1 MFAISSKSKL
11 EQRLS
16 QISSEKIE
24 SGPSYETVRDN
35 VRPIAQEK
43 LQQQLGAGFDRHMA
57 RAKAKN
63 IIIDLLELHGSHF
76 PKPMQLSMAEELVD
90 DLLGYGPLEV
100 LMNDPDI
107 TEIKVVHW
115 NEIWIEK
122 NGVERELQTAFRNEQ
137 HCREVL
143 DRLLAASGKSIDY
156 SRPYTS
162 ARLKDGSRV
171 QATIPPIGVD
181 GTDFSIRRF
190 LGGMKPE
197 VLIERKMFN
206 EESMQFIRA
215 CVEGALNIIVSGG
228 TSSGKTTVIGA
239 ILSFV
244 PYGESMILI
253 ENPAELIVHNKN
265 VRRWETKEAN
275 IEGKG
280 SVTMRKLVANA
291 LRAAP
296 KRIIIGEIRE
306 GEAFDMVQAMNTGH
320 PGSFTSIHANSA
332 RDALNERLP
341 VLMQMA
347 EGVSISNETCMRMI
361 ASTIDIVIHIQKD
374 RDGVR
379 RMTQIVQVIGTQK
392 DPKSDSIIVQTEDLF
407 KYSHNKKD
415 WVKTTAEFKFAER
428 LQARGVDFTW

>member
-162 ARLKDGSRV
+162 FFGKFSFGYGITVVIHKDGVFVSVSRCTANSPFTQGNNHIGLV
-171 QATIPPIGVD
+171 EFGSPDAPVADLQEGYGYTAPLLQAKVRDIYGLHI
-181 GTDFSIRRF
+181 
-190 LGGMKPE
+190 L
-197 VLIERKMFN
+197 
-206 EESMQFIRA
+206 
-215 CVEGALNIIVSGG
+215 IVSGFRHYFG
-228 TSSGKTTVIGA
+228 DGLNPLTAFSCQGNSYQGHLFIPLSQR
-239 ILSFV
+239 IL
-244 PYGESMILI
+244 
-253 ENPAELIVHNKN
+253 
-265 VRRWETKEAN
+265 
-275 IEGKG
+275 
-280 SVTMRKLVANA
+280 
-291 LRAAP
+291 
-296 KRIIIGEIRE
+296 
-306 GEAFDMVQAMNTGH
+306 
-320 PGSFTSIHANSA
+320 
-332 RDALNERLP
+332 
-341 VLMQMA
+341 
-347 EGVSISNETCMRMI
+347 
-361 ASTIDIVIHIQKD
+361 
-374 RDGVR
+374 
-379 RMTQIVQVIGTQK
+379 
-392 DPKSDSIIVQTEDLF
+392 
-407 KYSHNKKD
+407 
-415 WVKTTAEFKFAER
+415 
-428 LQARGVDFTW
+428 

>member
-1 MFAISSKSKL
+1 MA
-11 EQRLS
+11 
-16 QISSEKIE
+16 
-24 SGPSYETVRDN
+24 SGPGYEEVRDR

-43 LQQQLGAGFDRHMA
+43 LQQQLGIGFDRHLA
-57 RAKAKN
+57 KLKAKN
-63 IIIDLLELHGSHF
+63 IVLELIEYHGAHF
-76 PKPMQLSMAEELVD
+76 PKPLQLSMAEELVD
-90 DLLGYGPLEV
+90 DLLGYGPLES
-100 LMNDPDI
+100 LMSDPEI

-122 NGVERELQTAFRNEQ
+122 NGIEQELKLYFRNEQ

-156 SRPYTS
+156 TKPYTS

-206 EESMQFIRA
+206 EESMNFIKA
-215 CVEGALNIIVSGG
+215 CVEGTLNVIVSGG

-239 ILSFV
+239 ILSYI
-244 PYGESMILI
+244 PYGESIILI

-275 IEGKG
+275 IEGRG
-280 SVTMRKLVANA
+280 SVTVRKLVANA

-296 KRIIIGEIRE
+296 KRVVIGEIRE

-332 RDALNERLP
+332 KDALNERLP

-347 EGVSISNETCMRMI
+347 EGVTLNNETCMRMI

-379 RMTQIVQVIGTQK
+379 RMTHIVQVTGTHK
-392 DPKSDSIIVQTEDLF
+392 DPKSESIIVQTEDLF
-407 KYSHNKKD
+407 KYDHQQKD
-415 WVKTTAEFKFAER
+415 WVKNDTAFRFADR
-428 LQARGVDFTW
+428 LQSRGVEYKWK